1 MYIPPYKKKL
11 AEQFKRA
18 RREKLGLEISTSN
31 FDPHGNFLDQPKIE
45 NRPIGREY
53 TRYFVT
59 YLPTNEFFEIDRK
72 IYKELE
78 KDISASRLYRVS
90 LVKWDATLP
99 TTSQPI
105 AGYIRK
111 GSNHVNFYTLIKLSK
126 ELPQLFDTVIED
138 GTFQA
143 TAYTPGQEFKTRDG
157 REYRGSYRFLKNGE
171 IRTLP
176 NLDIDPQD
184 SNKRLYP
191 IDKIFTEFDR

>member
-18 RREKLGLEISTSN
+18 RREKEGLDPAPPT
-31 FDPHGNFLDQPKIE
+31 FDPHGTILGQPKIE
-45 NRPIGREY
+45 NRPVGREY

-59 YLPTNEFFEIDRK
+59 YLPTKEFFEIDIK
-72 IYKELE
+72 LYKELQ
-78 KDISASRLYRVS
+78 KDLSASRLYIVS
-90 LVKWDATLP
+90 LVKWDTTLP
-99 TTSQPI
+99 KTTQLFR
-105 AGYIRK
+105 GYIER
-111 GSNHVNFYTLIKLSK
+111 GSNHANFYTLMKLSK
-126 ELPQLFDTVIED
+126 ELPQLFDTVIKD
-138 GTFQA
+138 GTFQT

-157 REYRGSYRFLKNGE
+157 KEYKGSYEFFKNGE

-176 NLDIDPQD
+176 DLDIDPQA